1 MDTMTGSPWRIEQY
15 SPDRATQWNEFVAGS
30 RNATFLHDR
39 RYMDYHQDRFT
50 DCSWMAFKGDRL
62 IALLPANLTADGRLH
77 SHQGLTYGGWLLP
90 PAHLDGGDLLHI
102 FETAAGIW
110 REHGIRSL
118 DYKPVPFIY
127 SAQPSQEDEY
137 ALFRLGAVR
146 SECNLSSAI
155 NLKLPLGLNK
165 LQKRHLAAARKAGFE
180 IEEVSSALEFMSL
193 VAQCLAERHDA
204 RPVHT
209 AEEIELLR
217 NRFPEQ
223 IRMFGLRREGTLH
236 AGVMIFDTGT
246 VAHAQYIATT
256 PAAREGNMLTPL
268 FHWLITER
276 YAERNYFDLGTSNE
290 DSGRYL
296 NEGLLRQKFSYGATG
311 VAYNRYRL
319 DLT

>member
-1 MDTMTGSPWRIEQY
+1 MDTLTDSPWRVERYTPGQ
-15 SPDRATQWNEFVAGS
+15 AALWNDFVAGS

-50 DCSWMAFKGDRL
+50 DCSWMAFKGNKP
-62 IALLPANLTADGRLH
+62 IALLPANITGDGTLH

-90 PAHLDGGDLLHI
+90 PAHLNGADLLHI
-102 FETAAGIW
+102 FETAVNVW
-110 REHGIRSL
+110 KKCGIRSL

-127 SAQPSQEDEY
+127 SPQPSQEDEY

-146 SECNLSSAI
+146 SECNLSSAV
-155 NLKLPLGLNK
+155 NLRLPVCFNK
-165 LQKRHLAAARKAGFE
+165 LQKRHLAAARKSGFG
-180 IEEVSSALEFMSL
+180 IEEVSSAVEFMSL

-209 AEEIELLR
+209 SVEIELLR
-217 NRFPEQ
+217 SRFPEQ
-223 IRMFGLRREGTLH
+223 IRMFGIRTEGRLQ
-236 AGVMIFDTGT
+236 AGVMIFDTGA

-256 PAAREGNMLTPL
+256 PAGREENMLTPL

-276 YAERNYFDLGTSNE
+276 YTTRNYFDLGTSNE

-319 DLT
+319 ELT